1 MAAFDGQV
9 ALITGASS
17 GIGEA
22 VARELARRGAD
33 VALLA
38 RRTDRLEKLAGE
50 IRQMGRRAA
59 AIACDVTKDGDCE
72 RAAEK
77 AKRELGKIDIVIA
90 NAGFGVVGRFEK
102 LTLDDYR
109 RQFETNVFGVLR
121 TVYATVEEIKRT
133 KGRLVITGSVS
144 GHVSIPG
151 TSAYAMSKFAVRAL
165 AEALSY
171 ELAPA
176 GVSTILISPGFVESE
191 IRTVDNRGQQHPDAK
206 DTIQRRFVMPT
217 DKAARQ
223 IVTAIA
229 RRKRE
234 KVITKVGKTAVFFN
248 RHTPWLVKT
257 IVSKA
262 GVGGRKEP
270 KQITGTGS

>member
-1 MAAFDGQV
+1 MATFEGQV
-9 ALITGASS
+9 ALVTGASS

-38 RRTDRLEKLAGE
+38 RRTDRLEKVAGE
-50 IRQMGRRAA
+50 IAQSGRRAV
-59 AIACDVTKDGDCE
+59 AIACDVTRDGDCE
-72 RAAEK
+72 KAVEK
-77 AKRELGKIDIVIA
+77 AKRELGRIDIVVA

-102 LTLDDYR
+102 LTLADYR

-121 TVYATVEEIKRT
+121 TLYAAVEEVKRT
-133 KGRLVITGSVS
+133 KGRFVIMGSVS

-171 ELAPA
+171 ELAPS

-191 IRTVDNRGQQHPDAK
+191 IRSVDNRGQHHPEARDSV
-206 DTIQRRFVMPT
+206 QRRFVMPT

-229 RRKRE
+229 RRSRE
-234 KVITKVGKTAVFFN
+234 KVITRVGKTAVFFN

-270 KQITGTGS
+270 KRLPT

>member
-1 MAAFDGQV
+1 MATFDGQV
-9 ALITGASS
+9 ALVTGASI

-38 RRTDRLEKLAGE
+38 RRTDRLQKVAAE
-50 IRQMGRRAA
+50 IAQMGRRAV

-72 RAAEK
+72 RAAEQ
-77 AKRELGKIDIVIA
+77 AKRELGKIDIVVA

-102 LTLDDYR
+102 LKIDDYR

-121 TVYATVEEIKRT
+121 TLYATVEEVKRQ
-133 KGRLVITGSVS
+133 KGRFVITGSVS

-191 IRTVDNRGQQHPDAK
+191 IRTVDNRGQQHPEAK
-206 DTIQRRFVMPT
+206 DAIQRRFVMPT

-229 RRKRE
+229 RRSRE

-262 GVGGRKEP
+262 GVGGRREP
-270 KQITGTGS
+270 KRLES